1 MKKIILLSLFV
12 LFLLSTN
19 AKAITYTYHPYGSAV
34 KCGLYKSS
42 YLTGE
47 TMTINCIYE
56 HDCYK
61 PILAFPMHMYGTVN
75 GVSKLVLDGPSF
87 YLTDGCQYWYHS
99 TLSNFVAPSV
109 PGNYSVS
116 IPFGYATLYLPYT
129 VTASTPPP
137 STSGY
142 NCNSSTGTCSYVSSG
157 ASYSSLSTCNAN
169 CSAPTPDTSGYKCN
183 SSTGSC
189 YYVSSGATYSSSSTC
204 NANCSAPSGY
214 SCGLDGTCSYCSD
227 SSISGCDNV
236 SLASCNSGCSCTNDS
251 CDNLNMN
258 NYCSGDYVCTGRCK
272 GNRYGS
278 YSCTPAERCVGMTYT
293 CSASGVY
300 QTRGSYEQV
309 VCSSGA
315 CPFTAYSWLD
325 YSMCGDDDPCR
336 VETCGDSCEYNYCSD
351 DTTIKRKTVGT
362 DYDCYSGVSGGCLN
376 EESTSCPPETTPE
389 TCEVGYVCREVPG
402 TQSCRSMPNV
412 DCVPKSSSWS
422 EV

>member
-1 MKKIILLSLFV
+1 MKSVGFFLKLAFFSLF
-12 LFLLSTN
+12 LTFFNFNFSLAQELCDT
-19 AKAITYTYHPYGSAV
+19 TYHIDYNGPVVSMDGYYKLLKNGEKHFRTIMSDIYGGYEDTGWYYGYAYAV
-34 KCGLYKSS
+34 LYAPGTWTTAQTKLSGNTMQIIIKRPIRTSYDEGLIEWSLSESKASFCEW
-42 YLTGE
+42 GD
-47 TMTINCIYE
+47 MAAIQ
-56 HDCYK
+56 CY
-61 PILAFPMHMYGTVN
+61 PTPNMGYGHTVN
-75 GVSKLVLDGPSF
+75 VESSTSNCS
-87 YLTDGCQYWYHS
+87 TD
-99 TLSNFVAPSV
+99 
-109 PGNYSVS
+109 
-116 IPFGYATLYLPYT
+116 
-129 VTASTPPP
+129 
-137 STSGY
+137 TSGY

-157 ASYSSLSTCNAN
+157 AS
-169 CSAPTPDTSGYKCN
+169 
-183 SSTGSC
+183 
-189 YYVSSGATYSSSSTC
+189 YSSSSTC